1 MFLCFLKRAAGT
13 NIQLNICN
21 GHYNQRWAHDS
32 NAGTIKGI
40 QSGLCIDVGSKAS
53 CMEKPWSGYG
63 YCDTSQNAEQRAT
76 DLVSKFTIMK
86 VVTSYT
92 AV

>member
-1 MFLCFLKRAAGT
+1 MEILSSNLISFH
-13 NIQLNICN
+13 IQLNICT

-40 QSGLCIDVGSKAS
+40 QSGLCVDVGSKAS
-53 CMEKPWSGYG
+53 CMEKPWIGYG

-76 DLVSKFTIMK
+76 DLVSKLNLAEK
-86 VVTSYT
+86 VSSL
-92 AV
+92 